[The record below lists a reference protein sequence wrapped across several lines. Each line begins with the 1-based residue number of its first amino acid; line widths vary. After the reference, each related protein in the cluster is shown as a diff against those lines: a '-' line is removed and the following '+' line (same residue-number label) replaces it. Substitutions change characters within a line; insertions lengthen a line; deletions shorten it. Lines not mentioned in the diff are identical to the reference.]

1 MWTALKINDRGRSVA
16 EDEDRMQILALIRA
30 LQEELQSV
38 PYMGA
43 DGDWNESA
51 SDADTAKYL
60 KMLKSLKREKD
71 ADTNTWRKITSWD

>member
-1 MWTALKINDRGRSVA
+1 
-16 EDEDRMQILALIRA
+16 
-30 LQEELQSV
+30 
-38 PYMGA
+38 MGA

-71 ADTNTWRKITSWD
+71 ADTNVWRKITSWD